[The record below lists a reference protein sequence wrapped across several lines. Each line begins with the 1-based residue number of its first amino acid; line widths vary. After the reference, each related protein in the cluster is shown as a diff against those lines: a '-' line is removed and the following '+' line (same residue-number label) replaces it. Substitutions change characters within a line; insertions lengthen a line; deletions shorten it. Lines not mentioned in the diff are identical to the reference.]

1 MYISINKYYVILNI
15 TIINVFIQIITFI
28 RLYVCIFKT
37 SPFAHKH
44 TYVYVLKCMCVKML
58 ICILNA
64 YTSV

>member
-44 TYVYVLKCMCVKML
+44 TYENMYVYVLKC
-58 ICILNA
+58 
-64 YTSV
+64 